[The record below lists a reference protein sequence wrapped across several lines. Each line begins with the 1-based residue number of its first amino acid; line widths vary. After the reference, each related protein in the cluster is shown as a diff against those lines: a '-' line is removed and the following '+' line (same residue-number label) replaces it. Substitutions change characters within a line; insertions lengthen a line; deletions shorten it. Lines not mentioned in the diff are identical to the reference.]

1 MEEDNGLGNAKRWLD
16 RRVRGDDKLGK
27 TFMVDRGSEPSWKQ
41 STFQSYEASVER
53 FLEHLLILFH
63 MTGGQPARESEV
75 LSMRWRNTDTIR
87 NTFIDYGLVVGI
99 PHYNKTRSV
108 SGKDRPI
115 PRFLPS
121 CVSKLVVQYLTI
133 VIPFRYALFQR
144 TNSDTQLSLFLW
156 ARSDEPNKPWKSEKM
171 S

>member
-16 RRVRGDDKLGK
+16 RRVRGDDKLRK

-63 MTGGQPARESEV
+63 MTGEQPVRESEV
-75 LSMRWRNTDTIR
+75 LSIRWRNTDMIR

-99 PHYNKTRSV
+99 PRYNKTRSV

-115 PRFLPS
+115 PRFLPIHYGLRKS
-121 CVSKLVVQYLTI
+121 TGFPVSTDPGEIHALPSLSGFPSVV
-133 VIPFRYALFQR
+133 FQ
-144 TNSDTQLSLFLW
+144 
-156 ARSDEPNKPWKSEKM
+156 P
-171 S
+171 